1 MPNDFVPDNLIDDEE
16 GDQNGHH
23 LNPSDFQRAS
33 DVADIDPVADEGV
46 DEDPIL
52 LANAFE
58 GDILNVTKVEI
69 HDMHIATSAE
79 TRNAHKTGLW
89 PNNEVG

>member
-1 MPNDFVPDNLIDDEE
+1 M
-16 GDQNGHH
+16 
-23 LNPSDFQRAS
+23 NPSDFQRAS
-33 DVADIDPVADEGV
+33 DVADVDPIADEDM

>member
-1 MPNDFVPDNLIDDEE
+1 M
-16 GDQNGHH
+16 
-23 LNPSDFQRAS
+23 NPSDFQRAS